1 MQAAERIFLFG
12 SHLCFGFG
20 RLVGLPCE
28 MQQAVDNDT
37 VQFVE
42 EWCAYLFG
50 VGGNGVERDI
60 DIAIHARTRAIIKGD
75 DVRII
80 VVLQELVV
88 HRQNLLIVAEDIVEV
103 AYCKAILGCHC
114 TNPTLYLRKR
124 KRGHGNVVC
133 VEGNHR
139 EVKTE
144 MWKKC
149 C

>member
-1 MQAAERIFLFG
+1 MQAAERIFLFS

-28 MQQAVDNDT
+28 MQQAVDNDAM
-37 VQFVE
+37 QFVE
-42 EWCAYLFG
+42 KWRTRLFG
-50 VGGNGVERDI
+50 VAGYRVQRNI
-60 DIAIHARTRAIIKGD
+60 NIAVHARTRAIIKGD

-80 VVLQELVV
+80 VVLQELAVY
-88 HRQNLLIVAEDIVEV
+88 RQNLLIVAEDIVEV

-124 KRGHGNVVC
+124 KRGHGNVVS

-144 MWKKC
+144 R
-149 C
+149 